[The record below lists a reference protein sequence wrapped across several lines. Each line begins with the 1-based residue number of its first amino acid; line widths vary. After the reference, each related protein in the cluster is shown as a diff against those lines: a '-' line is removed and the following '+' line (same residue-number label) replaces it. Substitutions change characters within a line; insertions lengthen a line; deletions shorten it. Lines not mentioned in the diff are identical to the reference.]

1 MVKKSDEWSGLKD
14 ECSGGWDEWS
24 TSGTNGQQ
32 VGRMVKKSD
41 EWAGLKDEWSKL
53 KDEWAEPP
61 AGSQGA

>member
-1 MVKKSDEWSGLKD
+1 MVSK
-14 ECSGGWDEWS
+14 WDEWS
-24 TSGTNGQQ
+24 RKVTNGQA
-32 VGRMVKKSD
+32 GLKD